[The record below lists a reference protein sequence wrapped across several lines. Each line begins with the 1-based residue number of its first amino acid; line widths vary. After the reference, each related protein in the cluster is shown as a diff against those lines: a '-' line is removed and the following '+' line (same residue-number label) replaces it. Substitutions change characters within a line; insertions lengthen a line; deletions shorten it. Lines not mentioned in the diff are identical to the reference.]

1 MGNTCQCIDNNRENA
16 EVNISSIQN
25 DINAEEQA
33 IHEQKIAEVSVK
45 PSAAPVGN
53 SRIVGNQIDFE
64 QKQYVEETSLNEVS
78 LSVLK

>member
-33 IHEQKIAEVSVK
+33 IETKRMAEVSAK
-45 PSAAPVGN
+45 PSAPPTN
-53 SRIVGNQIDFE
+53 SSRVIGNQNEFE
-64 QKQYVEETSLNEVS
+64 QKQIVEETSLNEVS